1 MRTDRK
7 SFRSIPQYAIG
18 LLFLIVYSFPSFAQ
32 NSIGVP
38 PLVVDHPQPSLGF
51 EFGVGQNTQLG
62 TMTCECGSSF
72 TGGKGTGW
80 SGSAFYEL
88 PVAQDFFAGIKVGFV
103 RENTSVTASSND
115 EVVVVEP
122 NRNQLDTAAV
132 QDNRV
137 ESVTLSFLRFAPYI
151 QYQILHSGFFVQV
164 GAGISVL
171 LSSTFIQTR
180 QLPSN
185 SAVTLNGQTYS
196 NLTFANG
203 TTSET
208 IQSGSFGAIAN
219 PQFSGLLSAGY
230 NVRFGTVSVAP
241 IVNYDF
247 PFSTNNSANG
257 NNWKIS
263 TISGSIAMK
272 FNL

>member
-1 MRTDRK
+1 MNSVEKNLRFGGGCGMVVF
-7 SFRSIPQYAIG
+7 SLLSYA
-18 LLFLIVYSFPSFAQ
+18 LPSLAQ
-32 NSIGVP
+32 TSVGVP
-38 PLVVDHPQPSLGF
+38 PLVIDHPQPSFGF

-62 TMTCECGSSF
+62 TMTCDCGSSF

-103 RENTSVTASSND
+103 RENTSITVPSND
-115 EVVVVEP
+115 IVVVGLP
-122 NRNQLDTAAV
+122 NSSQLDTTAV

-137 ESVTLSFLRFAPYI
+137 ASVTLSFLRFAPYI

-171 LSSTFIQTR
+171 LSSNFTQTR
-180 QLPSN
+180 QLTGN
-185 SAVTLNGQTYS
+185 SVTFNGQTYN
-196 NLTFANG
+196 NLTFLNG

-208 IQSGSFGAIAN
+208 IQSGSFGSIAN

-230 NVRFGTVSVAP
+230 NFRFGIVSVAP
-241 IVNYDF
+241 MVNYDY
-247 PFSTNNSANG
+247 PFSTNNSPNET
-257 NNWKIS
+257 NWKIS
-263 TISGSIAMK
+263 TISGSIGMK